1 MLQDHDYFNNQFT
14 LESYLNTSI
23 INFAKKENLDIN
35 YVCFLE
41 AVKDDTKYLLTTNIT
56 RKPGN
61 GYRLITITKITK
73 DDTIIDYRRFG
84 SSVIELE
91 VIYNGTSIR
100 ITKAYDNILNIHIEE
115 SVRTLFLRR
124 EIIKGHCFNEIIATY
139 NPSTRYDKNIKIP
152 NNKVIS
158 IVNLNHFDNR
168 YLSKFYN
175 QQIRIECG
183 RRFSTVDM
191 TTNLNITEITL
202 YHHYN
207 KPIIGFPLTLKKIT
221 FGYTFN
227 SDSGIFPESCEEII
241 FGCRFNQILKVLPK
255 SLKKLTFGAEYNQI
269 IEKDIL
275 GSCLIELS
283 FGKNFQQSIKG
294 ILPKSLEI
302 LKFKGEYRIYVDK
315 EDIPRKLQQLRI
327 PRRYCLIDKCWGPKI
342 YYL

>member
-23 INFAKKENLDIN
+23 IEFAKKENLDIN
-35 YVCFLE
+35 YICFLE

-61 GYRLITITKITK
+61 GYRLITITKIAK
-73 DDTIIDYRRFG
+73 EDTIIDYRRFG

-91 VIYNGTSIR
+91 VIYDGTSVR

-124 EIIKGHCFNEIIATY
+124 EVIKGYCFNEIIATY
-139 NPSTRYDKNIKIP
+139 NPSTRYDKNIKI
-152 NNKVIS
+152 NNKI
-158 IVNLNHFDNR
+158 INIANLNHFDNR

-175 QQIRIECG
+175 QQIKIECG

-227 SDSGIFPESCEEII
+227 SDPGIFPESCEEII

-269 IEKDIL
+269 IEKGIL
-275 GSCLIELS
+275 GSCLVELS

-294 ILPKSLEI
+294 ILPESLEI
-302 LKFKGEYRIYVDK
+302 LKFNNGYRKYVTCS
-315 EDIPRKLQQLRI
+315 DIPTNLQVLRI
-327 PRRYCLIDKCWGPKI
+327 PRKYCSITKNYRLKI